1 MPYSKYYSIL
11 GLPNNASNE
20 EIRKKYRKLVMLYHP
35 DKNPDLTAQA
45 KFLEITQA
53 YNILINKVEIPVQER
68 KAQPTRHSRDQQTN
82 TAAKKTKEELL
93 KAARIRFQEQ
103 QKQKHLNN
111 ERYYQNLTKGKK
123 WNFFKISAF
132 ISFGFG
138 ILILIDTLLPHRFEK
153 DLVTHYNS
161 NDVIQTS
168 GDKILIKTQNDHTY
182 FVNVEKWEYKCLY
195 STGTTIFIEQSFIL
209 HQAYK
214 IHSLT
219 KTNYKTF
226 RVEYSMGQLSLLFA
240 IFFSIP
246 FITYIFRRN
255 STLFVI
261 MYQVCL
267 YVINGALV
275 ITLYTDN
282 RYLHLVTLGFY

>member
-1 MPYSKYYSIL
+1 MPYSKYYNIL

-53 YNILINKVEIPVQER
+53 YNILINKVEIPIQER
-68 KAQPTRHSRDQQTN
+68 KTEPTRHKRDQQQASN
-82 TAAKKTKEELL
+82 TKKSKEEIL
-93 KAARIRFQEQ
+93 KAARFRFQEQ
-103 QKQKHLNN
+103 QKQKALHNQ
-111 ERYYQNLTKGKK
+111 RFYQNLTKGAK

-132 ISFGFG
+132 ICFGFG
-138 ILILIDTLLPHRFEK
+138 ILILVDTLLPHRFEK

-182 FVNVEKWEYKCLY
+182 FVNVEKWEYKYLY
-195 STGTTIFIEQSFIL
+195 TTGTTIFIEQSFIL

-261 MYQVCL
+261 MYKVCL
-267 YVINGALV
+267 YVINGAFV
-275 ITLYTDN
+275 ITLYTDK

>member
-11 GLPNNASNE
+11 GLSNNASNE

-53 YNILINKVEIPVQER
+53 YNILINKVEIPVQEP
-68 KAQPTRHSRDQQTN
+68 KAQPTRHTRDQQTN
-82 TAAKKTKEELL
+82 TATKKTKEELL

-103 QKQKHLNN
+103 QKQKHLHN

-182 FVNVEKWEYKCLY
+182 FVNVEKWEYKYLY
-195 STGTTIFIEQSFIL
+195 TTGTTIFIEQSFIL

-261 MYQVCL
+261 MYKVCL
-267 YVINGALV
+267 YVINGAFV
-275 ITLYTDN
+275 ITLYTDK